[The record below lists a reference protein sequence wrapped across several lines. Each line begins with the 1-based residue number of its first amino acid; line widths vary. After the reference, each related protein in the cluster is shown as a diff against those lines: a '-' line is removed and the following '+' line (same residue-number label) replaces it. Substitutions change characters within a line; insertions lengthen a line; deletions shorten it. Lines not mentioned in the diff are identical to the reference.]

1 MYYRRLPEGH
11 RAPIPGAAMPA
22 VRRSAGRD
30 CRLLWAN
37 QAGKVGSLV
46 NGDDPSRSSHLAHA
60 VRPERVLPR
69 EQQAQARHRG
79 PRGRGCTHHV
89 RDDSRP
95 PRGELSRRK
104 STGDRHTVD
113 VEESGNRLHQLAL
126 VEEVTGVALLL
137 RRACGLAS
145 TLDYATFGG
154 LHTGVGACSNAMVRQ
169 CCEHPD
175 HVPHRASGSGLGV
188 AMLSQGAQGDAL
200 GTQGVQEGNAVAS
213 TAASAVEFPDEKR
226 VTGAQ
231 LLTVCC
237 AASCSP
243 ACNARCM
250 PYHTSRSASEHGRHH
265 ARATAAMQYGHH
277 EQGVFIRR
285 VCNQIL
291 PHDCKP

>member
-1 MYYRRLPEGH
+1 MRCVTCWPWERSRTDASHGCRRVSEAPAMSMTAEYYRRLPEGH

-113 VEESGNRLHQLAL
+113 VEESGDRSHQLAL

-169 CCEHPD
+169 CCEHP
-175 HVPHRASGSGLGV
+175 GSCAPSRV
-188 AMLSQGAQGDAL
+188 RQRSRCRYAQ
-200 GTQGVQEGNAVAS
+200 
-213 TAASAVEFPDEKR
+213 
-226 VTGAQ
+226 
-231 LLTVCC
+231 
-237 AASCSP
+237 
-243 ACNARCM
+243 
-250 PYHTSRSASEHGRHH
+250 SRSAR
-265 ARATAAMQYGHH
+265 
-277 EQGVFIRR
+277 
-285 VCNQIL
+285 
-291 PHDCKP
+291 